1 MQPGHLDQFY
11 VPPRR
16 ILIAQALTEFLPILS
31 ADRIFASY
39 GIKLAIREP
48 FSASHY
54 DENEGPQDNASQIP
68 GYRRC
73 A

>member
-1 MQPGHLDQFY
+1 MQPGHLDQFLCTTTAY
-11 VPPRR
+11 PHRPGSHR
-16 ILIAQALTEFLPILS
+16 IPAILR
-31 ADRIFASY
+31 ADRISASY

-54 DENEGPQDNASQIP
+54 DENEEPQDNASQIP
-68 GYRRC
+68 GYWRC